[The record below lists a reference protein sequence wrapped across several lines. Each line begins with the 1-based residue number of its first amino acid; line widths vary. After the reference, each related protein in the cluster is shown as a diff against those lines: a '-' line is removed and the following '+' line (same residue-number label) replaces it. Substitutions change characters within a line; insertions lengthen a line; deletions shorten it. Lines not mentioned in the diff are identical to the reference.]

1 MTETVDAE
9 VVYVVP
15 PDELGDHDLTQA
27 MRELADSRYVVVC
40 RSGGVPSWFERV
52 KSFLLRRPI
61 EAITLV
67 ADRPLEAGEEVTATV
82 EETEVAGVYEVR
94 RFE

>member
-1 MTETVDAE
+1 MPETVHAE

-15 PDELGDHDLTQA
+15 PDELADHDLTQA
-27 MRELADSRYVVVC
+27 MQDLAASQYVVVC
-40 RSGGVPSWFERV
+40 RAGGIPSWFERV

-61 EAITLV
+61 EAVTLI
-67 ADRPLEAGEEVTATV
+67 ADCSLEEGEEVTATV

-94 RFE
+94 ELE

>member
-1 MTETVDAE
+1 MTETVHAE

-15 PDELGDHDLTQA
+15 PDELGDHDLTQT
-27 MRELADSRYVVVC
+27 MQELAASRYVVVC
-40 RSGGVPSWFERV
+40 RNGGIPSWFERV

-67 ADRPLEAGEEVTATV
+67 ADRSFEAGDEVTAAV
-82 EETEVAGVYEVR
+82 EETEVVGVYEVR

>member
-1 MTETVDAE
+1 MTETVHAE

-15 PDELGDHDLTQA
+15 PDELGDHELTQR
-27 MRELADSRYVVVC
+27 MQDLAASRYVLVC
-40 RSGGVPSWFERV
+40 RNGGVPSWFERV

-67 ADRPLEAGEEVTATV
+67 ADRSFEEGAELTATV
-82 EETEVAGVYEVR
+82 EETEVAGVYDVR